1 MRGVTFQ
8 PGLAIRGKT
17 MKRFPLIATLAIVAL
32 IIPQPSQGASK
43 AKAGA
48 KCLKANSTQINSGKK
63 FTCIRSGSKLIWNKG
78 IDVLGRES
86 NLPSSATSPQDKA
99 PTAGD
104 PAIRKTNCGI
114 GDWYY
119 KTVDGKQNRS
129 FYPDKGFVNSDSR
142 PEKAFHP
149 IRVKAFNLIQGKLN
163 SSPDN
168 NIKTF
173 TLVSNTFP
181 EELLKE
187 LDIQLKR
194 NLRYFQNYTPPGVE
208 VRATYFT
215 GRDTDFGNNSMGTM
229 SGPLE
234 DFFMLKLNEQKT
246 FNCSL
251 DGGVSGAH
259 LIYKGEHQGDSGYWL
274 AANTPPQRTIWAP
287 FYQPHELTHS
297 VQAWKIQDIFAIP
310 MPMNF
315 HEGGAEFFGIVL
327 GYSQLGWYSDEMD
340 KKLIEKD
347 IHEKIMDI
355 KSLDDVIQMLTIT
368 EVNIG
373 PVAGG
378 NAVPNATRWAY
389 SMGALLWEWVTAE
402 YGADSYWNLLS
413 SMDKTRSYE
422 KSILETFGVS
432 KDDLYRKAAPYILE
446 QIQRAL
452 SSKWRDAWIPK

>member
-1 MRGVTFQ
+1 MKSKTPIILLTLFSLIVPQ
-8 PGLAIRGKT
+8 QAI
-17 MKRFPLIATLAIVAL
+17 AA
-32 IIPQPSQGASK
+32 SQ

-48 KCLKANSTQINSGKK
+48 KCTKVKSTQVVGTKK
-63 FTCIRSGSKLIWNKG
+63 FTCVKSGSRLVWNK
-78 IDVLGRES
+78 VVEVANKES
-86 NLPSSATSPQDKA
+86 HAPSSATASQDKV
-99 PTAGD
+99 PSAGD

-119 KTVDGKQNRS
+119 KSVDGKQNRS
-129 FYPDKGFVNSDSR
+129 FYPDKGFVNTDPR

-149 IRVKAFNLIQGKLN
+149 IRVKAFKLIQSKLN
-163 SSPDN
+163 SSPEN
-168 NIKTF
+168 NIKIF
-173 TLVSNTFP
+173 TLASNTFP
-181 EELLKE
+181 QELLKE
-187 LDIQLKR
+187 LDAQLKR
-194 NLRYFQNYTPPGVE
+194 NLRYFQNYSPSGVE

-215 GRDTDFGNNSMGTM
+215 GRDSDFGNNSMGTM

-368 EVNIG
+368 EVNPG

-378 NAVPNATRWAY
+378 NEVPNATRWAY

-432 KDDLYRKAAPYILE
+432 KDELYRKAAPYILE
-446 QIQRAL
+446 QSHRAL